1 MRRAQSGGRSALSAA
16 LEPPYASDML
26 TCVFQST
33 SFLSSGT
40 DANTAASPVTL
51 GKEEEG
57 EGGRKRKR
65 RKRRRRKKH
74 TVPVRV
80 KSLDLQGTA
89 STARR

>member
-57 EGGRKRKR
+57 E
-65 RKRRRRKKH
+65 
-74 TVPVRV
+74 
-80 KSLDLQGTA
+80 
-89 STARR
+89 